1 MASKQ
6 VIASSKKVVGNPTPR
21 VEGAL
26 KVTGKA
32 VYAVDVSVPGMV
44 WGKVLRSPIP
54 SGRIKRMDTSKAAAL
69 PGVHAVVTGEDCAG
83 LKIGRR
89 LYDMPILAD
98 GIVRFVGEKVA
109 AVAADTEEI
118 AEEAVNLIDV
128 EYEETE
134 PVLGPVEA
142 MKSGAPL
149 LHPDVMTYKGLPR
162 PLQAPSN
169 DFIYITW
176 KKGDIE
182 AGFRQA
188 DIVIENTFTT
198 PVVHHAYIEP
208 HSCVAS
214 VAADGSAEIWACS
227 KVPYAIREQVAN
239 ALKIPQ
245 EKLKINPCYIGGD
258 FGGKGDFMDVAVVYL
273 LSKKAGRPVKLVMD
287 YDEEFVAGNP
297 RHASIIQV
305 RTGVKKDGTLVAHHM
320 NFIFDSGAYGAFKPN
335 AFLNGPHASA
345 GPYKIPHVL
354 IEEHMVYTNK
364 IPCGHMRSPGDPQG
378 FFANE
383 SQMDLVA
390 KKLGMDPVKFR
401 EKNFI
406 HDGDVDPIGEE
417 IGYIKTDETL
427 KKALEDSGYNRPKPK
442 NVGRGVALVQ
452 WTANGGNGTVA
463 ITLDAQGMA
472 TISSAMLDQGAGT
485 YTLLAEIVAEELKLP
500 LTNIKT
506 ETLDTERGVKDT
518 GVGGSRATRVYGNA
532 GYQAALKAAQAIK
545 EAAANQLGVSPD
557 EVKLANGGVLHPRM
571 ERRLSYADLIKAN
584 GGPIRAEATYN
595 DTSKVHDA
603 SMCVQVAEVEV
614 DPETGQV
621 QLKKFTS
628 THNTGTVLNPLMH
641 QGQIEGG
648 AMTGIG
654 YALMEQVAIQDGKVA
669 TTNFGDYKIP
679 TIADVPPF
687 KSSVTERPAGP
698 GPYSSMPI
706 GETSNVPAA
715 AAIANAVEDACG
727 VRIKSLPITADKVYE
742 ALHGGK

>member
-1 MASKQ
+1 
-6 VIASSKKVVGNPTPR
+6 
-21 VEGAL
+21 
-26 KVTGKA
+26 
-32 VYAVDVSVPGMV
+32 
-44 WGKVLRSPIP
+44 
-54 SGRIKRMDTSKAAAL
+54 
-69 PGVHAVVTGEDCAG
+69 
-83 LKIGRR
+83 
-89 LYDMPILAD
+89 
-98 GIVRFVGEKVA
+98 
-109 AVAADTEEI
+109 
-118 AEEAVNLIDV
+118 V
-128 EYEETE
+128 EYEDLD
-134 PVLGPVEA
+134 PVLDPVEA
-142 MKSGAPL
+142 MKPGAPL
-149 LHPDVMTYKGLPR
+149 IHPDVMTYKGLPR
-162 PLQAPSN
+162 PLEAPSN
-169 DFIYITW
+169 DFIHVIW

-182 AGFRQA
+182 PGFRQA
-188 DIVIENTFTT
+188 DIVVENTFTT

-208 HSCVAS
+208 HSCVANAS
-214 VAADGSAEIWACS
+214 ADGSAEIWACS
-227 KVPYAIREQVAN
+227 KVPYAIREQVTN

-258 FGGKGDFMDVAVVYL
+258 FGGKGDFMDIAVAYL

-287 YDEEFVAGNP
+287 YNEEFVAGNP
-297 RHASIIQV
+297 RHASVIHV

-390 KKLGMDPVKFR
+390 KKLGMDPIKFR
-401 EKNFI
+401 AKNFI
-406 HDGDVDPIGEE
+406 HDGDIDPIGEE
-417 IGYIKTDETL
+417 IGYIKTEETL
-427 KKALEDSGYNRPKPK
+427 KKALEDSGYNKPKPK

-463 ITLDAQGMA
+463 ITLDEQGMA

-500 LTNIKT
+500 LSNIKT

-532 GYQAALKAAQAIK
+532 GYQAALKAVQAIK
-545 EAAANQLGVSPD
+545 EAAAKQLGVSPD

-571 ERRLSYADLIKAN
+571 ERRLSYGDLVKAN
-584 GGPIRAEATYN
+584 GGSIRAEATYN

-614 DPETGQV
+614 DPQTGQV

-654 YALMEQVAIQDGKVA
+654 YALMEQVAIQDGKVS
-669 TTNFGDYKIP
+669 TLNFGDYKIP

-687 KSSVTERPAGP
+687 KSSVTQSSTGAGP
-698 GPYSSMPI
+698 YYSMPI
-706 GETSNVPAA
+706 GETANVPTA

-727 VRIKSLPITADKVYE
+727 VRIKSLPITAEKVYE
-742 ALHGGK
+742 ALHGSKLT